1 MSNEF
6 DRFDFEQQIMS
17 CWNVTTDLKDLTE
30 EVIEGNLTKDQI
42 SNVLMGLEQLY
53 QIRFDKLF
61 RMFEQGIRERAFQ
74 STKTENE
81 VQDPK
86 SLLREFVT
94 KFDHEHFFNQ
104 TSDRES
110 KNNLSD
116 ATDKINAE
124 TAETADTQ
132 KKNLEKPYTLSP
144 EAADEIT
151 MANLR
156 AYCEDLKRQR
166 DLVFKT
172 GEKFDSSVIYA
183 LELVLRK
190 ISVR

>member
-1 MSNEF
+1 
-6 DRFDFEQQIMS
+6 
-17 CWNVTTDLKDLTE
+17 
-30 EVIEGNLTKDQI
+30 
-42 SNVLMGLEQLY
+42 MGLEQLY

-104 TSDRES
+104 TSDGES

-156 AYCEDLKRQR
+156 AYREDLMRQR
-166 DLVFKT
+166 NLVFKT
-172 GEKFDSSVIYA
+172 GEKFDSSIIYA
-183 LELVLRK
+183 LELVLSK
-190 ISVR
+190 FSV